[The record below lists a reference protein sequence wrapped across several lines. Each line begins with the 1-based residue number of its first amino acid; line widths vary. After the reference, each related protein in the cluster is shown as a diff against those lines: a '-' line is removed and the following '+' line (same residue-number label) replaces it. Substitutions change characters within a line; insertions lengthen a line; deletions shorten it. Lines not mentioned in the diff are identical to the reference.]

1 MRDIVNNVTAEN
13 AHTDMRTKLHVV
25 TEMQKAPAARS
36 RKRSQIMSRKKNFQQ
51 QLLDFKFLQ
60 TSATAIKKKPS
71 ENKRDNRTVTKTLKN
86 DKIDSTENKP

>member
-1 MRDIVNNVTAEN
+1 MEDIVNNVTAEN
-13 AHTDMRTKLHVV
+13 AQTNMLTKAHVV
-25 TEMQKAPAARS
+25 TEMQKTPVARA
-36 RKRSQIMSRKKNFQQ
+36 RNRSQIMSRKKDFQQ

-71 ENKRDNRTVTKTLKN
+71 ENKRNNRTVTKTLKN